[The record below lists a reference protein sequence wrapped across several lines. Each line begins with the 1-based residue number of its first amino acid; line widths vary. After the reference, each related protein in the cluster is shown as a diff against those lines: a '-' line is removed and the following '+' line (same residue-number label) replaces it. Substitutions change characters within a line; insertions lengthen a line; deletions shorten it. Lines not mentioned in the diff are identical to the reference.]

1 VHCLIMIEV
10 GGYPITI
17 TLQKLLYLNLSTRI
31 TGAPYRV
38 VNSKGVTIPKLK
50 VEDKANS
57 RRIKW

>member
-1 VHCLIMIEV
+1 MIEV